1 MCQKKDGK
9 EITSLNI
16 VIDNDKE
23 KTIKRNKIKNFL
35 QKEMADYKLPKEIII
50 VSKIKKTKT
59 GKIIRKTN

>member
-16 VIDNDKE
+16 VIDNDNE

-35 QKEMADYKLPKEIII
+35 QKELADYKLPKEIII